1 MKYVLAGTAAA
12 VLLAGCGGGGSS
24 SAQATTTTTQD
35 RFRYSV
41 ALRQSYMKACTRGGA
56 VKESVCTCTLEKLS
70 ETVSTQD
77 FRRMSLS
84 GKIPPRIRSAIT
96 TAVEDCRKA

>member
-1 MKYVLAGTAAA
+1 MKCVLAGTAAA

-24 SAQATTTTTQD
+24 SAQTTTSQE
-35 RFRYSV
+35 RFHYSA
-41 ALRQSYMKACTRGGA
+41 ALRQSYMHACTRGGA
-56 VKESVCTCTLEKLS
+56 VKESVCSCTLDKLS

-84 GKIPPRIRSAIT
+84 GKIPPRIRTAIT
-96 TAVEDCRKA
+96 KAVEDCRKA

>member
-1 MKYVLAGTAAA
+1 MKCVLAGTAAA

-24 SAQATTTTTQD
+24 SAQTATTQE
-35 RFRYSV
+35 RFHYSA
-41 ALRQSYMKACTRGGA
+41 ALRQSYMNACTRGGA
-56 VKESVCTCTLEKLS
+56 VKESVCACTLDKLS

-84 GKIPPRIRSAIT
+84 GKIPPRIRTAIT
-96 TAVEDCRKA
+96 TAVKDCRKA